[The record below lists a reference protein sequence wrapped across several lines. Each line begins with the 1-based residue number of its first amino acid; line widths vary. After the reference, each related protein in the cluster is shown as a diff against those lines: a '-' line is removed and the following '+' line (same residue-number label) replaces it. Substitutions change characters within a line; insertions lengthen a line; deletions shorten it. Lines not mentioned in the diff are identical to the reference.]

1 MHVELK
7 MSAPFEC
14 GALHC
19 ASSAAHRAIV
29 HTLGSD
35 SFCGGWLIP
44 GPQATWSTSHSA
56 AAAVPY
62 QLASREVRGLPG
74 GTCVVLLHRAGGGS
88 CRDDVHYDHHHEFV
102 ACSAHLDEVA
112 SHSLNGCRLRLVYI
126 AGRRSEVVTCR
137 GDAEW
142 PSKATGAVVAA
153 EVRAEMVFT
162 LAHSNGR
169 SPRAAGPWQSDRL
182 TARRYSTEFMSQ
194 KTNPIRVDYLES
206 GYTHSQPAYTITTTP
221 KMAGCTLEAQTL
233 A

>member
-1 MHVELK
+1 
-7 MSAPFEC
+7 MSFFTE
-14 GALHC
+14 
-19 ASSAAHRAIV
+19 
-29 HTLGSD
+29 
-35 SFCGGWLIP
+35 P
-44 GPQATWSTSHSA
+44 G
-56 AAAVPY
+56 AAVVVTMCTTIITTRTWRAVCISTLC
-62 QLASREVRGLPG
+62 QRLQASVG
-74 GTCVVLLHRAGGGS
+74 VY
-88 CRDDVHYDHHHEFV
+88 CRTPK
-102 ACSAHLDEVA
+102 SQ
-112 SHSLNGCRLRLVYI
+112 
-126 AGRRSEVVTCR
+126 VVTCR
-137 GDAEW
+137 GEAEW